1 MAAFINILL
10 PFMTFCLLQSGA
22 EEARRLT
29 AVNPEQQTRPA
40 GWEDVHVPGSEREI
54 NQVHD

>member
-10 PFMTFCLLQSGA
+10 RFMTFCLLRSAA

-29 AVNPEQQTRPA
+29 ATNGE
-40 GWEDVHVPGSEREI
+40 
-54 NQVHD
+54 